1 MSIRTYNGMVRDF
14 MNMADAM
21 NRSYAYDYARNGGST
36 NGEDGATERKM
47 VLPINAWADED
58 TYMVQAYLPSVAP
71 DSVEITFEGDE
82 LTIRGEFPSVGEDVK
97 FLKREL
103 FNGSFERKLTFNVPV
118 DVDKIEAVF
127 ENGALTLSIPKAE
140 AAKPKQIKVVA
151 K

>member
-14 MNMADAM
+14 VNLADAM
-21 NRSYAYDYARNGGST
+21 NRSFNYDYARNGGSA
-36 NGEDGATERKM
+36 NGENGQVARKI
-47 VLPINAWADED
+47 VLPINAWANED
-58 TYMVQAYLPSVAP
+58 TYMVQAYLPGVAP
-71 DSVEITFEGDE
+71 DAVEITFEGDE
-82 LTIRGEFPSVGEDVK
+82 LTMRGEFPAVGEEVK
-97 FLKREL
+97 FLKHEL
-103 FNGSFERKLTFNVPV
+103 FSGAFERKLTFNVPV